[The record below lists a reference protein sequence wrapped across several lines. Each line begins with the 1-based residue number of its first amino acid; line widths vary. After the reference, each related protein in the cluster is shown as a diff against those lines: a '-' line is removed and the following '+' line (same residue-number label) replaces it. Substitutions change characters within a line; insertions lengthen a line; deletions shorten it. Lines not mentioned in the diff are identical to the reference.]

1 MSIITM
7 HERDIQ
13 KTSLRQKVVFATVQV
28 LLYAFLLTM
37 ALIVLFPFYWM
48 VISSL
53 KTLDEYRESVPTF
66 FPRRIMFQT
75 IGKPSP
81 AQA

>member
-53 KTLDEYRESVPTF
+53 KTLDEYR
-66 FPRRIMFQT
+66 
-75 IGKPSP
+75 
-81 AQA
+81 

>member
-66 FPRRIMFQT
+66 FPRRIMF
-75 IGKPSP
+75 SN
-81 AQA
+81 